1 MHDVTVQ
8 GVYALIQYCPR
19 PERDERLNLGA
30 VFVSTLPI
38 SVLRLRDEE
47 IEPLLVRMGIP
58 VSSLPFVIRDLMH
71 FAERLERE
79 VVNAHELKWFGER
92 EQGHIRLGDVRAI
105 WDVYRLE
112 TRRQVMDR
120 LVRPVGSVVECQPPS
135 EPPSPG
141 TAPSAGSPTT

>member
-1 MHDVTVQ
+1 MHDAAVP
-8 GVYALIQYCPR
+8 GVYSLIQYCPR
-19 PERDERLNLGA
+19 PERDERLNIGA
-30 VFVSTLPI
+30 VFVSTLPV

-58 VSSLPFVIRDLMH
+58 VSSLPFVIRDLE
-71 FAERLERE
+71 ALSARLQQ
-79 VVNAHELKWFGER
+79 VDNAHELKLFV
-92 EQGHIRLGDVRAI
+92 EQETGHIRLGNVRAI

-112 TRRQVMDR
+112 TRRQVMER